1 MSVPRLSA
9 DLSLARMSSPFAA
22 RLGTNYCP
30 KDEEILEIKALLAEP
45 SLRLKRLDEEIA
57 ELQKAIDKLAAE
69 RDELGAFV
77 EGHKALIS
85 PVRQLPLDVIQE
97 IFIACLPTHRNCVM
111 SASEVP
117 ILLGRICSS
126 WRTISL
132 STPRLWARLHVVEPP
147 RSSRPGSADELIDK
161 KTAERLEVTKMWLG
175 RSGQCPLSIS
185 LYIGH
190 EYASD
195 SASEPSHSGQF
206 LQALVAYAP
215 RWQHISLT
223 TSASMLH
230 VNIGHLTAT
239 DVPILESV
247 TFDVQSRYPPLP
259 NVTWNHCEML
269 RSPRISSFSISGNSF
284 FPDKL
289 PLHWDQLT
297 DLTISG
303 TVWESLITSERVL
316 QTISGCPQLRS
327 CKLAVSDGGI
337 TQILLQHPVVELP
350 FLHTLELDFGNIIS
364 MVPQLLERL
373 SLPELRTFTLHGQ
386 ADLENPFSL
395 APFFTFWTHL
405 ESLNIDSNTFSKSTM
420 LDSVRNLPSSLRQL
434 SIRDIISGVQPE
446 FFPLDDDVLAVLASG
461 CPALE
466 TLLMN
471 YCWTISDTALLHFI
485 SARMTEEYCT
495 NLKLCITFCRRMTLD
510 ILPSVQSFI
519 ERGLNISLTYIPMQ
533 PPPGPYSPWNG
544 LADGPD
550 QLPSWM

>member
-1 MSVPRLSA
+1 
-9 DLSLARMSSPFAA
+9 MSSPFAA

-30 KDEEILEIKALLAEP
+30 KDEEILEIKTLLAEP

-77 EGHKALIS
+77 EGHKALMS
-85 PVRQLPLDVIQE
+85 PVRRLPLDVIQG

-117 ILLGRICSS
+117 VLLGHICSS
-126 WRTISL
+126 WRAISF

-147 RSSRPGSADELIDK
+147 WGGRFGSADELIDNK
-161 KTAERLEVTKMWLG
+161 AAERLEVTKMWLG
-175 RSGQCPLSIS
+175 RSAQCPLSIS
-185 LYIGH
+185 LYVGPEH
-190 EYASD
+190 A
-195 SASEPSHSGQF
+195 SHSVTPSTPEPFPGGKY
-206 LQALVAYAP
+206 LQALVAFAP

-223 TSASMLH
+223 MSASMLH
-230 VNIGHLTAT
+230 VNTGHLTAG
-239 DVPILESV
+239 DVPLLESV
-247 TFDVQSRYPPLP
+247 TFDVQPRYPPLP

-289 PLHWDQLT
+289 PLHWDKLT
-297 DLTISG
+297 DLAISG
-303 TVWESLITSERVL
+303 HVWETLMTSEGVL
-316 QTISGCPQLRS
+316 QILSGCLRLRS
-327 CKLAVSDGGI
+327 CKFVVNDGGI
-337 TQILLQHPVVELP
+337 TQILLQHPVVELS

-420 LDSVRNLPSSLRQL
+420 LDSVRHLPASLRQF

-446 FFPLDDDVLAVLASG
+446 FLSLDDDVLAVLASG

-471 YCWTISDTALLHFI
+471 HCWTISDTALLHFI
-485 SARMTEEYCT
+485 SARMIEECPT
-495 NLKLCITFCRRMTLD
+495 KLKLYITFCRRMKLD

-519 ERGLNISLTYIPMQ
+519 ERGLDISLTYIPMQ

-544 LADGPD
+544 LADGPA
-550 QLPSWM
+550 QLPPWM